1 MDLLLDVVSDTVR
14 LIPFLF
20 VTYLL
25 LTYAEHKDEVGFH
38 RLIRRYQYLGP
49 ALGAVLGIVPQ
60 CGFSVMA
67 ACLYLDS
74 SISIGTLTA
83 VFLSTSDEAIPM
95 LLAQPE
101 SFDVLWKL
109 ILAKVV
115 LGMALGYVVDVLT
128 HVHFHASPSHEH
140 DAHMQCDGIWKET
153 LQRTGSVTLYIFLF
167 SLLLAL
173 VMEHVSAEHISA
185 FMSNL
190 GIGQPLLCALIG
202 FIPNCASSV
211 LLCELFLHGFISA
224 GSLFCG
230 LCCNA
235 GLGFMILLRARA
247 WKAMACI
254 AGVVLVASLGVA
266 IWF

>member
-1 MDLLLDVVSDTVR
+1 MDLLLDVVYDTVR

-211 LLCELFLHGFISA
+211 LLCAVSYTHLTLPTTS
-224 GSLFCG
+224 
-230 LCCNA
+230 
-235 GLGFMILLRARA
+235 R
-247 WKAMACI
+247 
-254 AGVVLVASLGVA
+254 V
-266 IWF
+266 

>member
-1 MDLLLDVVSDTVR
+1 
-14 LIPFLF
+14 
-20 VTYLL
+20 
-25 LTYAEHKDEVGFH
+25 
-38 RLIRRYQYLGP
+38 
-49 ALGAVLGIVPQ
+49 
-60 CGFSVMA
+60 
-67 ACLYLDS
+67 
-74 SISIGTLTA
+74 
-83 VFLSTSDEAIPM
+83 M

-115 LGMALGYVVDVLT
+115 LGMALGYAVDVLT

-254 AGVVLVASLGVA
+254 AGVVLVASLGA
-266 IWF
+266 TIWF